1 MRYIFLSPHLDD
13 ISLSCGGIVN
23 HLSGNNIKTQIWSIF
38 AGSPIESNLSPF
50 ALSLHNRWRLPL
62 NAPKKRRLEDIV
74 ACKILGADF
83 RHFNFLDCIY
93 RKDNYGDPI
102 IKEEE
107 DLYQPIPDSQESL
120 IEEISFIF
128 KTHILAEDIVV
139 APLAIGNH
147 LDHQIIFKSISF
159 LQFRSLL
166 FYEDYPYVIKS
177 QNHQTNTANLLPIQ
191 FLLTGEN
198 IRNWHDSIAA
208 YKSQISTFWTDI
220 AQMTSDISHYF
231 DIGGGKNLWKS

>member
-1 MRYIFLSPHLDD
+1 MRYIFISPHLDD

-23 HLSGNNIKTQIWSIF
+23 HLSGNNIKTEIWSIF
-38 AGSPIESNLSPF
+38 SGSPIESDLSPF

-62 NAPKKRRLEDIV
+62 NAPKKRRLEDIE

-93 RKDNYGDPI
+93 RKDNFGDPI
-102 IKEEE
+102 IKKEE
-107 DLYQPIPDSQESL
+107 DLYQPIPDSQEPL
-120 IEEISFIF
+120 IEEISAIF
-128 KTHILAEDIVV
+128 KTQIMPEDILVS
-139 APLAIGNH
+139 PLAIGNH
-147 LDHQIIFKSISF
+147 LDHQIIFKSIS
-159 LQFRSLL
+159 LLRSQPLL

-177 QNHQTNTANLLPIQ
+177 QNPQTNAENLLPLQ
-191 FLLTGEN
+191 FQLTDEN

-220 AQMTSDISHYF
+220 AQMKSDISHFF
-231 DIGGGKNLWKS
+231 DIGGGKHLWKL